1 LGNSGVKGDVALRD
15 AIDRGWLSIR
25 AANCCRHAGVG
36 PAGQLGHLTPEAQML
51 IEREYVTINGSDS
64 ARQAVR
70 QALYDGANCIKL

>member
-1 LGNSGVKGDVALRD
+1 MSPCATPSIAGGYLSGPRIVA
-15 AIDRGWLSIR
+15 ATR
-25 AANCCRHAGVG
+25 AWAPPAN
-36 PAGQLGHLTPEAQML
+36 LDTFTPEAQML